1 VRRRE
6 ERRGE
11 RSAGAVIVTLGIPG
25 QVEWR
30 RTVMGSWRFL
40 FLADEQRDGRGA
52 CR

>member
-1 VRRRE
+1 MERRERGEEEERRE
-6 ERRGE
+6 E
-11 RSAGAVIVTLGIPG
+11 IVTLGIPG